1 MPAMTSQAPVR
12 DYLLP
17 RVTALIDEAV
27 ATGAAPDVVVA
38 VLIDII
44 TSPRFDT
51 AAPDPLADSEPHRDW
66 DRLKGGAV
74 LVNGT
79 MPVNAPTIGVHAED
93 DFIAPLTIH
102 D

>member
-1 MPAMTSQAPVR
+1 MNSQSPAR
-12 DYLLP
+12 DLLLP
-17 RVTALIDEAV
+17 RVTALVDEAV
-27 ATGAAPDVVVA
+27 ATGIAQDVVVA

-51 AAPDPLADSEPHRDW
+51 AAPDPRADSAPGRDW
-66 DRLKGGAV
+66 DRTPGDVV

-79 MPVNAPTIGVHAED
+79 TPANAPTVGVHAED
-93 DFIAPLTIH
+93 DFIAPLTLH

>member
-1 MPAMTSQAPVR
+1 MTTQAPVR

-17 RVTALIDEAV
+17 RVTTLINEAV
-27 ATGAAPDVVVA
+27 ASGVAPDVVVA

-51 AAPDPLADSEPHRDW
+51 AAPDRLADSEPHQDW
-66 DRLKGGAV
+66 ERSKDGVV

-79 MPVNAPTIGVHAED
+79 TPVNAPTIGVHAED